1 MNTTAP
7 QATLIVDEH
16 LNVKERLAQL
26 RAWREEWKCKDD
38 QLAAEVAQLDPSKP
52 HDLLRGAQISSL
64 RHRLQVQRVKVP
76 LELSAVVIRRVGYE
90 RLRHHLGQQ
99 FAQLTGDEG
108 LCWLS
113 NFRFIMTPDLRVLH
127 NKIARIHSYSALGEQ
142 HNVLLGG
149 PSGMGK
155 TTYLNWYTCNYRS
168 KIKGDHEQVPVI
180 KIDAPMHTTSAKP
193 FFQRLL
199 LECGEYYSN
208 RGDEETLLMQLITG
222 MQQCS
227 VDVVIVDEIEHM
239 IRPHLRRRLLELSN
253 LTPGLPIICASCQ
266 PLRWIAGDGEIASR
280 WNDYFELRAY
290 TGDRLDQLLACI
302 ELLLPFAQPSSLTKH
317 KRATGTKSGEVFASS
332 ADLIERWTGGV
343 LRDIMTLIIEA
354 SGHALMSLLP
364 CLTAELL
371 AETWQTIQ
379 TNQRTDF

>member
-1 MNTTAP
+1 MNTTAL

-52 HDLLRGAQISSL
+52 HDILRGAQIASL

-76 LELSAVVIRRVGYE
+76 LELSAAVIRRIGYE
-90 RLRHHLGQQ
+90 RIRHHLSQQ

-113 NFRFIMTPDLRVLH
+113 NFRFIMTPDLRRLH
-127 NKIARIHSYSALGEQ
+127 NKIARMHSYSALGQ
-142 HNVLLGG
+142 QRNVLLGG

-155 TTYLNWYTCNYRS
+155 TTYLNWYTCNHPP
-168 KIKGDHEQVPVI
+168 KIKAEHSQVTVI
-180 KIDAPMHTTSAKP
+180 KIDAPIHKSSAKP

-208 RGDEETLLMQLITG
+208 RGDEETLLMQLITY

-227 VDVVIVDEIEHM
+227 VEVVIVDEIEHM

-253 LTPGLPIICASCQ
+253 LTPGLPIICASCH
-266 PLRWIAGDGEIASR
+266 PLRWIAGDSEIISR
-280 WNDYFELRAY
+280 WNDHFELCLY
-290 TGDRLDQLLACI
+290 TGDRLCQLLACI
-302 ELLLPFAQPSSLTKH
+302 ELLLPFTQPSSLAEYEIVN
-317 KRATGTKSGEVFASS
+317 RTKSGKVIAGL
-332 ADLIERWTGGV
+332 ARLIEQWTGGV
-343 LRDIMTLIIEA
+343 LRDIMTLLVEA
-354 SGHALMSLLP
+354 SGHALLHSLP
-364 CLTAELL
+364 CLTPGLL
-371 AETWQTIQ
+371 AETWQAIQ
-379 TNQRTDF
+379 ANQGTDF